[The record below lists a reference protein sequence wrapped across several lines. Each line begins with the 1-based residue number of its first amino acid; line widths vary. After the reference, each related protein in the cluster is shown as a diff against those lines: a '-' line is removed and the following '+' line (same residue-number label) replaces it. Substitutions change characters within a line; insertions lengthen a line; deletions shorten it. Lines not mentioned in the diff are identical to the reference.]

1 MAYLSLFFI
10 SFFAATILPVSS
22 EVVLLGMLSSKTY
35 SSFLLLLF
43 ASLGNILGS
52 CVNWYL
58 GIPFVKFQNKKWFPF
73 SQNSILKASFWFNK
87 YGQWSLL
94 FAWVPL
100 IGDPLTFIAGTLKT
114 NFVKF
119 LFFVS
124 FGKIARYCIV
134 IYSID
139 KIFKFF

>member
-58 GIPFVKFQNKKWFPF
+58 GIHLVKFQDKPNKKGHNMHP
-73 SQNSILKASFWFNK
+73 
-87 YGQWSLL
+87 
-94 FAWVPL
+94 
-100 IGDPLTFIAGTLKT
+100 
-114 NFVKF
+114 F
-119 LFFVS
+119 LF
-124 FGKIARYCIV
+124 GLLR
-134 IYSID
+134 
-139 KIFKFF
+139 

>member
-43 ASLGNILGS
+43 ASFGNILGS

-58 GIPFVKFQNKKWFPF
+58 GIHFIKFQNKKWFPF
-73 SQNSILKASFWFNK
+73 SQNNISKSSYWFNK

-94 FAWVPL
+94 FSWAPI
-100 IGDPLTFIAGTLKT
+100 IGDPITFIAGSLKV
-114 NFVKF
+114 NFFKF
-119 LFFVS
+119 LILVS
-124 FGKIARYCIV
+124 IGKVTRYWII

-139 KIFKFF
+139 KIFT

>member
-1 MAYLSLFFI
+1 MGYVTLFFI

-22 EVVLLGMLSSKTY
+22 ELTLVGMLSAKSY
-35 SSFLLLLF
+35 ESYLLLFF

-58 GIPFVKFQNKKWFPF
+58 GIHFIKFQNKKWFPF
-73 SQNSILKASFWFNK
+73 SQNGISKASFWFNK

-114 NFVKF
+114 NFIKF
-119 LFFVS
+119 LLFVS

-134 IYSID
+134 IYSVD
-139 KIFKFF
+139 KFFN

>member
-58 GIPFVKFQNKKWFPF
+58 GIHLVKFQDKKWFPF
-73 SQNSILKASFWFNK
+73 SQNSISKASFWFKK

-119 LFFVS
+119 LLFVS
-124 FGKIARYCIV
+124 FGKVARYCIV
-134 IYSID
+134 IYSVD
-139 KIFKFF
+139 KII

>member
-58 GIPFVKFQNKKWFPF
+58 GIHLVKFQDKKWFPF
-73 SQNSILKASFWFNK
+73 SQNSISKASFWFNK

-100 IGDPLTFIAGTLKT
+100 IGDALTFIAGTLKT

-119 LFFVS
+119 LLFVS
-124 FGKIARYCIV
+124 FGKVARYCIV
-134 IYSID
+134 IYSVD
-139 KIFKFF
+139 KII

>member
-43 ASLGNILGS
+43 ASVGNILGS

-58 GIPFVKFQNKKWFPF
+58 GIHFVKFQNKKWFPF
-73 SQNSILKASFWFNK
+73 SENSISKASFWFNK

-119 LFFVS
+119 FLFVS

-134 IYSID
+134 IYSVD
-139 KIFKFF
+139 KIL

>member
-22 EVVLLGMLSSKTY
+22 EVVLLGMLSSNTY

-43 ASLGNILGS
+43 ASFGNILGS

-58 GIPFVKFQNKKWFPF
+58 GIHFIKFQNKKWFPF
-73 SQNSILKASFWFNK
+73 SQNSITKASYWFNK

-94 FAWVPL
+94 FSWVPI
-100 IGDPLTFIAGTLKT
+100 IGDPLTFIAGSLKV
-114 NFVKF
+114 NFFKF
-119 LFFVS
+119 LLLVS
-124 FGKIARYCIV
+124 IGKVTRYWII

-139 KIFKFF
+139 KIFT